1 MLKVQQEDRYTKKK
15 KNQYNES
22 LKDPILETPTKYYEG
37 T

>member
-1 MLKVQQEDRYTKKK
+1 MLKVQQEDRYTKK